1 MVRRLPA
8 ILLLIAFAALGS
20 GLLEDLHLRA
30 HLTQTAAAAHTG
42 TDPSGHDR
50 GDPDGCELCAHLHV
64 GRISAGWLPV
74 MICLG
79 VFVAFLTQLSPRLA
93 PQRVA
98 ARIDCRG
105 PPVL

>member
-1 MVRRLPA
+1 VRRLPA

-20 GLLEDLHLRA
+20 GLLEGLHLRT
-30 HLTQTAAAAHTG
+30 HLAQQSAAAETG
-42 TDPSGHDR
+42 TTGAGHDQ
-50 GDPDGCELCAHLHV
+50 GDGDGCELCVNLHV
-64 GRISAGWLPV
+64 GRISAGFVPV

-79 VFVAFLTQLSPRLA
+79 VFVAFLTQLAPRLA